1 MRCDLLVAA
10 AIAVVF
16 AAAVA
21 LIIEFEGEGFAA
33 VWTLDFAFVQ
43 NGAVDADLF
52 VAVWTFYFVDVLI
65 VAAAVVIAAAI
76 ITAASFLAFSYAF
89 TLAAV
94 VSAASFISHKKT
106 SLA

>member
-52 VAVWTFYFVDVLI
+52 VAVWTFYFVEMCIRDSCSPYPIRL
-65 VAAAVVIAAAI
+65 
-76 ITAASFLAFSYAF
+76 LADGSVRDWEDAF
-89 TLAAV
+89 
-94 VSAASFISHKKT
+94 
-106 SLA
+106 